1 MAGDMSDGA
10 LAPRTITK
18 SALAALLGIPEGD
31 LVTREK
37 AAEEIEVSQ
46 GYLANLAKPD
56 ADGRGGGPAYYRS
69 TTSPRGGQVW
79 YPWSEVLAFKAHRES
94 KIRRSYQRA
103 SGQQDWTVLQNDSEW
118 LPVHVVVTM
127 IKEWKES
134 ELYRRAQEILLDPYQ
149 DGSRERFLEE
159 CRLFGVGI
167 KGHRLDAFAA
177 IASDDGAADKR
188 KAIFDSLTD
197 QSAAVDAHVLALS
210 HSKGLPITARH
221 PSFNV
226 LSEMFERAWGEVLEA
241 EIRWR
246 NFDFT
251 GMPDRSPVSM
261 SSVRISVPIRKSLK
275 D

>member
-31 LVTREK
+31 LVTRET
-37 AAEEIEVSQ
+37 AADKIKVSQ

-94 KIRRSYQRA
+94 KIRRRYERA
-103 SGQQDWTVLQNDSEW
+103 SGQQDWTVLQDDNER

-134 ELYRRAQEILLDPYQ
+134 ELYRRAQAILHDPHPESGRGQY
-149 DGSRERFLEE
+149 EEE
-159 CRLFGVGI
+159 CRLFAAAE
-167 KGHRLDAFAA
+167 KGGRIHALADILAQGGDA
-177 IASDDGAADKR
+177 GAR
-188 KAIFDSLTD
+188 RRAIFHSLDD
-197 QSAAVDAHVLALS
+197 QSNAVETHLLALAAS
-210 HSKGLPITARH
+210 RGLSISAAH
-221 PSFNV
+221 PSFFV
-226 LSEMFERAWGEVLEA
+226 LTTMFERAWGDVLEA
-241 EIRWR
+241 ETRWR

-251 GMPDRSPVSM
+251 GMPDNRPQTISDFS
-261 SSVRISVPIRKSLK
+261 ISVSLK
-275 D
+275 

>member
-79 YPWSEVLAFKAHRES
+79 YPWSEVLAFKNHRDS
-94 KIRRSYQRA
+94 KIRRRYERA
-103 SGQQDWTVLQNDSEW
+103 SGQQDWTVLQDDNER

-134 ELYRRAQEILLDPYQ
+134 ELYRRAQAILHDPHPESGRGQY
-149 DGSRERFLEE
+149 EEE
-159 CRLFGVGI
+159 CRLFAAAE
-167 KGHRLDAFAA
+167 KGGRIPALADIMSKGDEAA
-177 IASDDGAADKR
+177 AQR
-188 KAIFDSLTD
+188 RAIFQSLDD
-197 QSAAVDAHVLALS
+197 QTNAVETHLLALAAS
-210 HSKGLPITARH
+210 HGLSISSSH
-221 PSFNV
+221 PSFFV
-226 LSEMFERAWGEVLEA
+226 LTAMFERAWGDVLEA
-241 EIRWR
+241 ETRWR
-246 NFDFT
+246 NFDYT
-251 GMPDRSPVSM
+251 GMPDYRPQTISDFS
-261 SSVRISVPIRKSLK
+261 ISVSLK
-275 D
+275 SAR